1 MITACE
7 RVRDLERAHQ
17 WSQRM
22 LEFAKRWRIQDLFA
36 VCRAHYGA
44 ILVLR
49 GTWEEAD
56 AVFET
61 ALRELRAT
69 RPGIAFEALVR
80 RADLRRRQGRFRK
93 RRISA
98 RSRFTPTP
106 SSGSRMSHS
115 IAGTPASRR
124 TA

>member
-7 RVRDLERAHQ
+7 RVRDLERAYQ

-22 LEFAKRWRIQDLFA
+22 LEFAKRWRIQDLFV

-56 AVFET
+56 ATFET
-61 ALRELRAT
+61 ALRELRA
-69 RPGIAFEALVR
+69 
-80 RADLRRRQGRFRK
+80 
-93 RRISA
+93 
-98 RSRFTPTP
+98 
-106 SSGSRMSHS
+106 SG
-115 IAGTPASRR
+115 PASRLRLWSAAR
-124 TA
+124 TCGGGARAVRGGVGLFRQVEFHPYA